1 MKDSVNS
8 VMGNS
13 VIIRA
18 ALGLFIFPNSTLQK
32 RVEAVLLQQ
41 NLDWHNWRKTNT
53 SSSHRNAFRDAEGK
67 ETCVID

>member
-41 NLDWHNWRKTNT
+41 NLD
-53 SSSHRNAFRDAEGK
+53 
-67 ETCVID
+67 